1 VHLDAGG
8 KSRLRPQGVYLVTG
22 GLGGIGETVARWL
35 VEAVAAR
42 VILVGRTAL
51 PPREEWDSLPSSRV
65 LRMQRLEK
73 TAARTGGEIL
83 YVVADV
89 ADRAAMEGVRDLIR
103 VRWGA
108 VHGIVHAAGVKGGGL
123 IARQERETASAVL
136 APKIRGTLLLA
147 ELFPPRDLDF
157 CVLCSSLAAT
167 LGGLGQAD
175 YSAANAFQDAF
186 AGAGDNGRTIS
197 IAWDTWKDAGMA
209 VDSSK
214 APLLEGL
221 DEAAGIEA
229 LRRILER
236 VELPQVLVS
245 LRDLNTLAAAAGGLD
260 PSEDRLF
267 AGLDP
272 QGAPEERH
280 TRPDLATAY
289 VAPRTAAES
298 RLAEIWQD
306 LLGITPVGVYDDF
319 FELGGDSVL
328 GLRIIARA
336 REHGLLLT
344 PGQLF
349 QGPTIAALAAVSGT
363 ALTNAEAAASEITS
377 PAREAG
383 EAALTPEDLPDAEIS
398 ARDLA
403 ALLAQLGGG

>member
-1 VHLDAGG
+1 
-8 KSRLRPQGVYLVTG
+8 
-22 GLGGIGETVARWL
+22 
-35 VEAVAAR
+35 
-42 VILVGRTAL
+42 
-51 PPREEWDSLPSSRV
+51 
-65 LRMQRLEK
+65 
-73 TAARTGGEIL
+73 
-83 YVVADV
+83 
-89 ADRAAMEGVRDLIR
+89 
-103 VRWGA
+103 
-108 VHGIVHAAGVKGGGL
+108 
-123 IARQERETASAVL
+123 IARQEREIAAAVL

-186 AGAGDNGRTIS
+186 AGAGAGTGAVTGDSGRTIS

-209 VDSSK
+209 VDTST

-229 LRRILER
+229 LHRVLDR

-245 LRDLNTLAAAAGGLD
+245 LRDLNTLTTMAGGLD
-260 PSEDRLF
+260 LNDLGNFNEDRLS
-267 AGLDP
+267 AGAAS
-272 QGAPEERH
+272 QRTPEELH

-289 VAPRTAAES
+289 VAPRTAAET
-298 RLAEIWQD
+298 RLAAIWQD
-306 LLGITPVGVYDDF
+306 LLGIAPVGVHDDF

-349 QGPTIAALAAVSGT
+349 QGPTIAALAAISDT
-363 ALTNAEAAASEITS
+363 AAPSEPETAA
-377 PAREAG
+377 PAREA
-383 EAALTPEDLPDAEIS
+383 AAADLTPALTPEDLPDAEIS

-403 ALLAQLGGG
+403 TLLAQLGGG